1 LEEELL
7 KKIPIPNRRELL
19 QAALNEIPTDLAVTN
34 TRYLNLFTGEEYPA
48 TVFIHKGVI
57 VHVEADELEEG
68 LDNVNQV
75 IDAYG
80 AYIVPGL
87 IDAHMH
93 VESSMLTPRHFA
105 EAVIPHGTT
114 TVITDPHEVANV
126 AGEEA
131 VRYMHD
137 AGLDLPMR
145 QWINIPSSVPAVPGL
160 EEAGAVF
167 DASVVDRLARLKN
180 VIGLAEVMDY
190 KGVEQGTDRMM
201 DMIEAAERND
211 LYIQGHVPD
220 ESGRLLSAYLVG
232 GPTTDHE
239 TRAPGEAK
247 NKLRAGM
254 YVDARES
261 SMAKNIETIWKDVK
275 DLPWRERLAL
285 CTDDREASD
294 ILKTGHMND
303 VVRQSIKNGMSP
315 IEAIRAGSL
324 HVAEEVG
331 VTNLGAIAPGYVAD
345 FLLVHDLEDFN
356 PEKVFFEGRLVAEQ
370 GKMVTSIEHKEFEIE
385 SRNTIN
391 VLPLA
396 LTDFYLKTPAE
407 KQTGTIKINVPVY
420 EDYNG
425 SITYLQEEEHVVK
438 DGLVDISD
446 DPDLAY
452 VIIVNRYGKANKTV
466 GLIRHFGGV
475 EGAVGSTVAHDHHNM
490 MIVYRYPEA
499 AQRVY
504 KALVKCGG
512 GISCSG
518 KNELFQTLKL
528 PVFGLMSAMDCFDT
542 AEQAEKMKE
551 TLRSIG
557 VDTLNPLLR
566 IVTLGLTVIPEFK
579 YSDLGLVDVLES
591 QLIPIFPEYNNK

>member
-1 LEEELL
+1 MR
-7 KKIPIPNRRELL
+7 KIPTPNRRELL
-19 QAALNEIPTDLAVTN
+19 QAALGEIKTDLAVIN
-34 TRYLNLFTGEEYPA
+34 TRYLNLFTGEEYLA
-48 TVFIHKGVI
+48 NVFIHKGFV
-57 VHVEADELEEG
+57 VHVEKDDLNEG
-68 LDNVNQV
+68 LSNVRQL
-75 IDAYG
+75 IDAQH

-93 VESSMLTPRHFA
+93 VESSMLTPRNFA

-137 AGLDLPMR
+137 AGADLPMR
-145 QWINIPSSVPAVPGL
+145 QWINIPPSVPAVPGL

-167 DASVVDRLARLKN
+167 DASVVDRLAELKN

-190 KGVEQGTDRMM
+190 KGVEQGSDRMM

-211 LYIQGHVPD
+211 LYIQGHVPG

-261 SMAKNIETIWKDVK
+261 SMAKNIEAIWNDVK
-275 DLPWRERLAL
+275 DIPWRDRLAL

-303 VVRQSIKNGMSP
+303 VVRQIIKNGMPP

-331 VTNLGAIAPGYVAD
+331 ITNLGAIAPGYVAD
-345 FLLVHDLEDFN
+345 FLLMHDLEASD
-356 PEKVFFEGRLVAEQ
+356 PEKVFFEGKLVAEK
-370 GKMVTSIEHKEFEIE
+370 GTMSMPIEPKTFEIE
-385 SRNTIN
+385 SRNTID
-391 VLPLA
+391 VLPLK
-396 LTDFYLKTPAE
+396 LTDFYLQISDK
-407 KQTGTIKINVPVY
+407 KQNGKINVNVPVY

-425 SITYLQEEEHVVK
+425 SITHLQVEELPVRKGV
-438 DGLVDISD
+438 VDISE

-452 VIIVNRYGKANKTV
+452 VITVNRYGKPNKTV

-504 KALVKCGG
+504 EALVKCGG

-518 KNELFQTLKL
+518 KDQLLQTLEL
-528 PVFGLMSAMDCFDT
+528 PVFGLMSATNCFDT
-542 AEQAEKMKE
+542 AEQAEKMKK
-551 TLRSIG
+551 TLQSIG
-557 VDTLNPLLR
+557 LDTLNPLLR

-591 QLIPIFPEYNNK
+591 KLLPIFPE